1 MSVYEQGEGE
11 MESAN
16 NVNFLGPIC
25 HLSGSRSGGSFII
38 PTPAPPSPP
47 TPPCATKLKCT
58 NFSSSQGNACPN
70 GTKKCRINN
79 QTDPSLPPCNTIIDR
94 CTTVCDNVNVPICCC
109 PQKKS

>member
-47 TPPCATKLKCT
+47 SPRSTGDIPFLHVPTL
-58 NFSSSQGNACPN
+58 FVLFVF
-70 GTKKCRINN
+70 R
-79 QTDPSLPPCNTIIDR
+79 LID
-94 CTTVCDNVNVPICCC
+94 
-109 PQKKS
+109 